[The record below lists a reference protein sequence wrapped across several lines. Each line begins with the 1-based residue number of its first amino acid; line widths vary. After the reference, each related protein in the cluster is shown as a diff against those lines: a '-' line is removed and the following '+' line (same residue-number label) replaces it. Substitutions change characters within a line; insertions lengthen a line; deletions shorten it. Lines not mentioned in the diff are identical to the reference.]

1 MAEETIKKIIE
12 IPLEGQ
18 QQYQGF
24 VDGISED
31 DQQLLQFYESTKPK
45 IYVLGMGGSGSN
57 TLSRMTQIGVV
68 GAATIAMNTDVQH
81 LMKTKADRKLL
92 IGKNTTRGL
101 GAGSDPEVGEAAAME
116 SVEEMKKLFSD
127 ASLVFITCG
136 MGGGT
141 GTGSAHVAAKVAKEM
156 GALTVGVVTMPFTSE
171 GARRRENA
179 MKGLENLRKVVDT
192 LIVIPNDKL
201 LSIVPDLPLDTAFR
215 VSDEVL
221 SRAVKGITEMVT
233 VPGLINLDLADL
245 RTILRQGGYAMIGV
259 GESMVD
265 SPYDE
270 RALVSVETALS
281 SPLLDV
287 DISTT
292 NRAIINV
299 TGGEDMTLREA
310 ELIAAE
316 VAKKISPDAHII
328 WGARVERN
336 LKKYAIQTLV
346 VLAGA
351 KIPDYSSR
359 IAETPAAPVE
369 AIDLDELDLA
379 V

>member
-1 MAEETIKKIIE
+1 MKKIIE
-12 IPLEGQ
+12 IPLQGQ
-18 QQYQGF
+18 QELQGF
-24 VDGISED
+24 TDGISD
-31 DQQLLQFYESTKPK
+31 DDKELLQFYESTKPK

-57 TLSRMTQIGVV
+57 TLGRMTQIGVV
-68 GAATIAMNTDVQH
+68 GATTIAMNTDVQH
-81 LMKTKADRKLL
+81 LMKTKADRKIL
-92 IGKNTTRGL
+92 IGKKTTRGL
-101 GAGSDPEVGEAAAME
+101 GAGSDPEVGEAAASE
-116 SVEEMKKLFSD
+116 SAEEIKKLIGD

-141 GTGSAHVAAKVAKEM
+141 GTGSAHIAAKIANEL

-179 MKGLENLRKVVDT
+179 IKGLENLRKAVDT

-221 SRAVKGITEMVT
+221 SRAVKGIAEMIT

-245 RTILRQGGYAMIGV
+245 RTILKQGGYAMIGV

-270 RALVSVETALS
+270 RALVSIETALS

-287 DISTT
+287 DITTT

-310 ELIAAE
+310 EMIASE

-336 LKKYAIQTLV
+336 LKKSAIQTLV

-359 IAETPAAPVE
+359 IAESPASQAAVE

>member
-1 MAEETIKKIIE
+1 LKTIIE

-18 QQYQGF
+18 QQLQGF
-24 VDGISED
+24 ADGLNED
-31 DQQLLQFYESTKPK
+31 DRQLLQFYESTKPK

-68 GAATIAMNTDVQH
+68 GASTIAMNTDVQH

-101 GAGSDPEVGEAAAME
+101 GAGSDPEVGEAAATE
-116 SVEEMKKLFSD
+116 SLEEMKKLFQD

-141 GTGSAHVAAKVAKEM
+141 GTGSAHVVAKAAKEM
-156 GALTVGVVTMPFTSE
+156 GALTVAVVTMPFTSE
-171 GARRRENA
+171 GAKRRENA
-179 MKGLENLRKVVDT
+179 AKGLEKLKKTVDT

-221 SRAVKGITEMVT
+221 SRAVKGIAEMIT

-245 RTILRQGGYAMIGV
+245 RTILKEGGYAMIGV
-259 GESMVD
+259 GESTVD
-265 SPYDE
+265 SAYDE

-299 TGGEDMTLREA
+299 TGGEDMSLREA

-336 LKKYAIQTLV
+336 LKKSAIQTLV

-359 IAETPAAPVE
+359 VADVAALASVE